1 MSAGE
6 FAPWA
11 IEALIAST
19 LLMGFV
25 LLVRKPA
32 QRALGPQL
40 AYWLWALPV
49 LRLVTPPLPAG
60 WREQVAAPLSAASE
74 TVLVFMAPGI
84 NAAAPDPVA
93 APIPWL
99 ALAAGAWT
107 LGALGFFL
115 WHGAAH
121 FAYVRRVVSPPA
133 THARLTD
140 GTTLVESEE
149 AIGPVAFGVL
159 KRFVAVPRDF
169 AERYDADERRLA
181 LAHELG
187 HHARGDLIANW
198 LALAVLA
205 VHWFNPL
212 AWFAY
217 RKFRADQEL
226 ANDARVLS
234 RLPAIERHAYACAI
248 LKAAHGRAITAA
260 CHLHTIEDL
269 KGRLRML
276 KANRKSRRVV
286 LAGATGIA
294 ALTVAGLG
302 VTASGVAAK
311 QLRTVAATQV
321 VAMTQAV
328 APVAP
333 VPSVAP
339 APDIKRVRKVIL
351 VKDGKTDTYEG
362 ADADAFIASHPEF
375 TGSGGKTVR
384 RQRIVIRNKDGKT
397 ETYEGAEAEA
407 YLKAHPEMRPPM
419 PPAPPAP
426 VVGAVPPPPGVPPAP
441 PSFTTH
447 RMSFVM
453 RDDGGTNRQVQ
464 VIDMPAFREA
474 HCGIGPDKPASMTY
488 NDEQGGQRTMV
499 LCMDRIQKYAA
510 SQARTGMM
518 SARMGIATARRAIES
533 ERNLTDAQRK
543 QALAGLDQAQAELDQ
558 QTTEQNKGK

>member
-1 MSAGE
+1 MSAAE
-6 FAPWA
+6 FVPWA

-49 LRLVTPPLPAG
+49 LRLVTPPLPTG
-60 WREQVAAPLSAASE
+60 WRDHVAAPLSAASE
-74 TVLVFMAPGI
+74 TMLVFMAPVA

-99 ALAAGAWT
+99 ALFTAAWT
-107 LGALGFFL
+107 LGALFFFG
-115 WHGAAH
+115 WHGLSH
-121 FAYVRRVVSPPA
+121 FAYVRRIVSPPA
-133 THARLTD
+133 THQPLAD

-198 LALAVLA
+198 IALGVLA

-212 AWFAY
+212 AWVAY
-217 RKFRADQEL
+217 RKFRTDQEL
-226 ANDARVLS
+226 ANDARVLAA
-234 RLPAIERHAYACAI
+234 LPPVERHAYACAI

-276 KANRKSRRVV
+276 KASRKSRRVL

-302 VTASGVAAK
+302 LTASGAAAEK
-311 QLRTVAATQV
+311 IRTVAAVQA
-321 VAMTQAV
+321 VAMTQPV

-333 VPSVAP
+333 VPPVTP
-339 APDIKRVRKVIL
+339 VPDVKRVKKIVL
-351 VKDGKTDTYEG
+351 VRDGKTETYEG
-362 ADADAFIASHPEF
+362 ADAEAFIASHPEF
-375 TGSGGKTVR
+375 TASGGKTIR
-384 RQRIVIRNKDGKT
+384 RQRIVIRSKDGKT
-397 ETYEGAEAEA
+397 ETYEGADADA
-407 YLKAHPEMRPPM
+407 YLKAHPEMRPPA
-419 PPAPPAP
+419 PPAPPVGAI
-426 VVGAVPPPPGVPPAP
+426 GAVPPPPPPPGAWGTATSGSRVFVRRSDGKMP
-441 PSFTTH
+441 Q
-447 RMSFVM
+447 SFVVNM
-453 RDDGGTNRQVQ
+453 PDVVDGDCPGRDETGFVRSEQKDG
-464 VIDMPAFREA
+464 
-474 HCGIGPDKPASMTY
+474 K
-488 NDEQGGQRTMV
+488 QRMII
-499 LCMDRIQKYAA
+499 CRKRIERFAA
-510 SQARTGMM
+510 DQARTGMVQ
-518 SARMGIATARRAIES
+518 ARMGIATARRAILA
-533 ERNLTDAQRK
+533 ERNLTEDQRR
-543 QALAGLDQAQAELDQ
+543 QALAGLDQAQAEIDQ
-558 QTTEQNKGK
+558 QMAEQTKGR